1 MAGNPAADS
10 LEAVILKFFTNMTK
24 VTLHYDLEHKLTEEE
39 DYTNI
44 AAIHSVY
51 GMVRVQLAPTL
62 DKITV
67 DYDAS
72 RLMKK
77 DVEAALGRYGIP
89 VASPAA
95 V

>member
-1 MAGNPAADS
+1 
-10 LEAVILKFFTNMTK
+10 MTK
-24 VTLHYDLEHKLTEEE
+24 VTLHYDLERKLTEEE

-51 GMVRVQLAPTL
+51 GMVRVQLAPSL

-72 RLMKK
+72 RMMKT
-77 DVEAALGRYGIP
+77 DVESVLHRHGLPI
-89 VASPAA
+89 V
-95 V
+95 

>member
-1 MAGNPAADS
+1 
-10 LEAVILKFFTNMTK
+10 MTK
-24 VTLHYDLEHKLTEEE
+24 VTLHYDLSRKLTEE
-39 DYTNI
+39 DFSNI
-44 AAIHSVY
+44 AAVHSVY